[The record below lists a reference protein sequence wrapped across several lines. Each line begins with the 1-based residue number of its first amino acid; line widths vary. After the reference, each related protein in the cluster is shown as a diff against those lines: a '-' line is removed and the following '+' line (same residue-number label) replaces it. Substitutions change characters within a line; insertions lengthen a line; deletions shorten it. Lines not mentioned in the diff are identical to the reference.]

1 LSAVNFSKMT
11 SYFDDEDDMLDIK
24 PMISTDDF
32 VVKFIKTKNRNQFE
46 MSTCLSEM
54 RSKQS
59 EEEQCQ
65 ICCDT
70 ASGWHCG
77 AITCEACKKFFLRS
91 ITTGDGRKKYKCQR
105 DQCCLINK
113 RSRTQCQFCRFQKCL
128 KAGMKPHDEHISP
141 KTEDL
146 YKKLPCL
153 VCGAPASGIHF
164 GAVTCEACKGFFRR
178 SIKEN
183 APDRYRCAEN
193 NNCEINSTS
202 KITCRA
208 CRFRKCINAG
218 MSMDASRI
226 GRQSNLFKQ
235 NILLLQKGN
244 QSMASINDSAKI
256 ATLAKKR
263 KTKARNG
270 RIFASNNE
278 IDSELT
284 DEIKE
289 YIRVVYSA
297 YVEHL
302 KELPRCIPRETVW
315 LTMATQLVIY
325 AQSVM
330 SFCQKTIYGFSELSD
345 PYEVLSSSIHSVIM
359 ITLLPRTNKML
370 MSWNYWR
377 AETTL
382 ANELNSHLPLMNE
395 AEDYFRPFETKI
407 RDLQLDE
414 KETALLLLMC
424 LTRTNM
430 SIMNARRGTNGELPV
445 EFYDIAFLIS
455 QLRTLNRKIGQCL
468 ASAPWPFVRNLPSFF
483 YRIYVPN
490 NVPTSKTNNQ
500 HNNHQNNNSNSN
512 DSSVTNHHNSGSLS
526 SRASAGVDGRTLNS
540 NTLTTADHHM
550 NNYTDISMWATSQSW
565 YPPSADQNNH
575 PSSSSSS
582 SSSYDDRLRAAAAN
596 SDSLYVSMRW

>member
-1 LSAVNFSKMT
+1 MGLPRDF
-11 SYFDDEDDMLDIK
+11 ED
-24 PMISTDDF
+24 F
-32 VVKFIKTKNRNQFE
+32 HQFE

-54 RSKQS
+54 RSKQN

-65 ICCDT
+65 ICGDT

-153 VCGAPASGIHF
+153 VCGSSASGIHF

-235 NILLLQKGN
+235 NILLLHKGN
-244 QSMASINDSAKI
+244 HSMASINDSARI

-284 DEIKE
+284 DETKE
-289 YIRVVYSA
+289 YIRVVHSA
-297 YVEHL
+297 YIEHL
-302 KELPRCIPRETVW
+302 KSIMLAIHLQELPRCTPRETVW

-330 SFCQKTIYGFSELSD
+330 SFCQKTIHGFSELSD
-345 PYEVLSSSIHSVIM
+345 PYEILSSSIHSVIM

-382 ANELNSHLPLMNE
+382 ANELNSHVSSMNE
-395 AEDYFRPFETKI
+395 AEDFFRSFETKL

-414 KETALLLLMC
+414 KENALLLLMC

-430 SIMNARRGTNGELPV
+430 SVMNGENTTWPKSQLDCVQAFSDYTQARRGTNGELPV
-445 EFYDIAFLIS
+445 EFYEIAFLIS

-468 ASAPWPFVRNLPSFF
+468 ATAPWPFVRNLPSFF

-490 NVPTSKTNNQ
+490 ISSTSKTNNQ
-500 HNNHQNNNSNSN
+500 NSNHQNNSNSN
-512 DSSVTNHHNSGSLS
+512 DSLVNNHNISGSLNG
-526 SRASAGVDGRTLNS
+526 RTIVGDDGRGQNS
-540 NTLTTADHHM
+540 NSLIKCDHHM
-550 NNYTDISMWATSQSW
+550 SNYTDISMWATAQSW
-565 YPPSADQNNH
+565 YPPSTVQNNRQ
-575 PSSSSSS
+575 SSSSSS
-582 SSSYDDRLRAAAAN
+582 SSSYDDRLRAAVAN
-596 SDSLYVSMRW
+596 SDDLYVTMRW